1 VKLRQIA
8 GATDAGRVRRRNED
22 AFVCAPP
29 LFAVADGMGGAQAG
43 EIASR
48 LAANALRD
56 ELAHASQSALPPE
69 ARLRSVIQEANRR
82 IYARAADDPRASG
95 MGTTVTAA
103 LLVDGRVSIGHVGDS
118 RAYRLRDGVLAQL
131 TDDHSLVADLVR
143 SGRLTPEE
151 AELHPQRSVITRAL
165 GTDAAVSVDSFTVDA
180 LPGDVFLLCSD
191 GLTTMVDEDAV
202 VRTVLEA
209 DTLEAAARALVEAA
223 NRGGGEDNITVV
235 LFSVEEGDPADE
247 DTFSDLVLPDLE
259 PPSSSAA
266 VAEPLTTI
274 STPGP
279 APASPERAL
288 PAERRRWTPPAR
300 RGGLGRG
307 LVVVLVV
314 LAVFAGVAALALW
327 GLSRAHFVGAGDDGR
342 VVVYQGVPWRVLGI
356 DLYREIRVSTLL
368 AAQLTPEERAALFDH
383 SLVSE
388 SEAMSRVAVFER
400 EATP

>member
-1 VKLRQIA
+1 MKLRQIA

-48 LAANALRD
+48 LAASALRD
-56 ELAHASQSALPPE
+56 ELAHPPRADLPPE

-82 IYARAADDPRASG
+82 IYAHAASDPRASG

-118 RAYRLRDGVLAQL
+118 RAYRLRDGTLEQL
-131 TDDHSLVADLVR
+131 TEDHSLVADLVR

-165 GTDAAVSVDSFTVDA
+165 GTDAAVTVDSLTVDA
-180 LPGDVFLLCSD
+180 QPGDVFLLCSD
-191 GLTTMVDEDAV
+191 GLTTMVDEESV
-202 VRTVLEA
+202 TRTILGAE
-209 DTLEAAARALVEAA
+209 TLEAAARALVEAA
-223 NRGGGEDNITVV
+223 NRGGGEDNVTVV
-235 LFSVEEGDPADE
+235 LFSIQEGDPADE
-247 DTFSDLVLPDLE
+247 DTFSDLELPAAALE
-259 PPSSSAA
+259 PASATVAA
-266 VAEPLTTI
+266 VGPSTVTAEPVRPT
-274 STPGP
+274 
-279 APASPERAL
+279 
-288 PAERRRWTPPAR
+288 ERRGWTPPAR
-300 RGGLGRG
+300 RGGLSRG
-307 LVVVLVV
+307 LVIVLVV

-327 GLSRAHFVGAGDDGR
+327 GLSRAHFVGAAENGR
-342 VVVYQGVPWRVLGI
+342 VAVFQGVPWRVVGI
-356 DLYREIRVSTLL
+356 DLYREIYGSTLL
-368 AAQLTPEERAALFDH
+368 AAQLTPEERVRLFDH

-388 SEAMSRVAVFER
+388 SEALSRIAVYVQ

>member
-29 LFAVADGMGGAQAG
+29 LFVVADGMGGAQAG

-48 LAANALRD
+48 LAASALRD
-56 ELAHASQSALPPE
+56 ELAHPPQAELEPE

-82 IYARAADDPRASG
+82 IYARAASDPRASG

-118 RAYRLRDGVLAQL
+118 RAYRLRDGALEQL

-165 GTDAAVSVDSFTVDA
+165 GTDAAVTVDSLTVDA
-180 LPGDVFLLCSD
+180 QPGDVFLLCSD
-191 GLTTMVDEDAV
+191 GLTTMVDEESV
-202 VRTVLEA
+202 TRTILGAE
-209 DTLEAAARALVEAA
+209 TLEAAARALVEAA
-223 NRGGGEDNITVV
+223 NRGGGEDNVTVV
-235 LFSVEEGDPADE
+235 LFSIQEGDPADE
-247 DTFSDLVLPDLE
+247 DTFSDLVLPAEALE
-259 PPSSSAA
+259 APPATGAA
-266 VAEPLTTI
+266 AGPPTVMAEPLRPT
-274 STPGP
+274 
-279 APASPERAL
+279 
-288 PAERRRWTPPAR
+288 ERRRWTPPAR
-300 RGGLGRG
+300 QGGLSRG
-307 LVVVLVV
+307 LVIVLVV

-327 GLSRAHFVGAGDDGR
+327 GLSRAHFVGAGEDGR
-342 VVVYQGVPWRVLGI
+342 VVVFQGVPWRVVGI

-368 AAQLTPEERAALFDH
+368 AAQLTPEERAELFDH
-383 SLVSE
+383 SLTGE
-388 SEAMSRVAVFER
+388 SEALSRIAVFEQ